1 MRVCDPIRVTAVA
14 EPAPERARLHGSGDS
29 WAACPGV
36 ARAPAYTGAVVDGR
50 DDAALLARLRAGD
63 EVAFRDL
70 VACHHRS
77 MRRLARTFVS
87 SDAVADEVVQETWLA
102 IIKGLDRFEGRA
114 SLKSWMF
121 RILVNRAQTRGARE
135 HRTTPFSSL
144 QEGDPDQGPTVDPRR
159 FLPPDHPVAGYWSVT
174 PSRFFELPEDRLLA
188 QETAQLVA
196 GAIGRLPARQQEVI
210 RLRDVEGW
218 ESEEV
223 CVCLGISAANQRV
236 LLHRARAA
244 VRAELEEYLAE
255 EVVHA

>member
-1 MRVCDPIRVTAVA
+1 
-14 EPAPERARLHGSGDS
+14 
-29 WAACPGV
+29 
-36 ARAPAYTGAVVDGR
+36 
-50 DDAALLARLRAGD
+50 
-63 EVAFRDL
+63 
-70 VACHHRS
+70 

-102 IIKGLDRFEGRA
+102 IIKGLNRFEGRS

-144 QEGDPDQGPTVDPRR
+144 LEDDLPEGPTVDPDR
-159 FLPPDHPVAGYWSVT
+159 FLPPDHPVAGYWART
-174 PSRFFELPEDRLLA
+174 PTRFFELPEDRLLA
-188 QETAQLVA
+188 QETAQVVA
-196 GAIGRLPARQQEVI
+196 RAIDRLPTRQQEVI

-223 CVCLGISAANQRV
+223 CLCLGISAANQRV

-255 EVVHA
+255 EVVEA